1 MNGGRLK
8 VNTPLVRLG
17 IADSKRRLSG
27 LVLPAV
33 LATML
38 IGSVA
43 PAFPA
48 VGIDIQVAP
57 PPPRVVVAPPPRA
70 GFVWAP
76 GYYRWDGHRHVW
88 VDGHFIRERRGWHWV
103 PEHWDEHHGRYHFAP
118 GHWDRG

>member
-1 MNGGRLK
+1 
-8 VNTPLVRLG
+8 VNTAMRG
-17 IADSKRRLSG
+17 LSA

-33 LATML
+33 GATML

-43 PAFPA
+43 PAFCA
-48 VGIDIQVAP
+48 VGIDTQIAP
-57 PPPRVVVAPPPRA
+57 PQPRVIVAPPPRA

-103 PEHWDEHHGRYHFAP
+103 PEHWDEHHGRYHFEP
-118 GHWDRG
+118 GRWEHD